1 VVAKQLHI
9 CIVTGDF
16 PALTE
21 TFITN
26 KVLELKKRGH
36 KLTVI
41 KNNNSGTN
49 KTHEPLVQQSGI
61 EVLTFPTSSSVGLL
75 SKYPLFLI
83 RSFSTSKKKI
93 KSNFKTLV
101 QLSLLQKH
109 KYDIVHF
116 EFSGLAIEY
125 SNTIRKIK
133 NRTVVS
139 CRGSAEK
146 VKPLSDE
153 KRKQNLQIIFSLVD
167 KIHCVSN
174 DMATTVK
181 VYNADANKIFINP
194 PSVDAQIFTR
204 TKSYN
209 NNTGKIH
216 ILSIGR
222 LTFQKGYLIGL
233 LAIKELK
240 SKGVD
245 FVWTIVGDGPQKE
258 ELLFHINALQ
268 IADVVDLS
276 GRKNRDEIIQMYNS
290 TDIFFLPSVYEGIAN
305 VCLEAMAMEIPVVSS
320 DCSGMSEAITHNVH
334 GMLAQNYD
342 YNEMAS
348 HLYTLSKSFEKRK
361 AMGVEARLAVE
372 TNFNLKKQVDV
383 FEQHYQEL
391 TAVS

>member
-1 VVAKQLHI
+1 MAGKQLHI

-26 KVLELKKRGH
+26 KVLELRRRGH
-36 KLTVI
+36 RLTVI
-41 KNNNSGTN
+41 KTNNSGTN
-49 KTHEPLVQQSGI
+49 KSHEPLVHQAGI
-61 EVLTFPTSSSVGLL
+61 EVLIYPAMSSMNILFQHPSFLL
-75 SKYPLFLI
+75 
-83 RSFSTSKKKI
+83 RSISASKKNI
-93 KSNFKTLV
+93 KSNFKMLV

-125 SNTIRKIK
+125 RNVIQKIK
-133 NRTVVS
+133 SRTVVS

-153 KRKQNLQIIFSLVD
+153 KRKQNLQLIFSIVD

-174 DMATTVK
+174 DMALTVNG
-181 VYNADANKIFINP
+181 YNGDANKIFINP

-204 TKSYN
+204 TKPYN
-209 NNTGKIH
+209 NNTGKIN

-222 LTFQKGYLIGL
+222 LTFQKGYLVGL

-240 SKGVD
+240 GKGVD

-258 ELLFHINALQ
+258 ELLFHVHALG
-268 IADVVDLS
+268 IADVINLC
-276 GRKNRDEIIQMYNS
+276 GRKNRDEIIQLYNS

-320 DCSGMSEAITHNVH
+320 DCSGMPEAILHDVN
-334 GMLAQNYD
+334 GMLASNYD
-342 YNEMAS
+342 HIEMAE

-361 AMGVEARLAVE
+361 AMGREARLSIE

-391 TAVS
+391 TTAS